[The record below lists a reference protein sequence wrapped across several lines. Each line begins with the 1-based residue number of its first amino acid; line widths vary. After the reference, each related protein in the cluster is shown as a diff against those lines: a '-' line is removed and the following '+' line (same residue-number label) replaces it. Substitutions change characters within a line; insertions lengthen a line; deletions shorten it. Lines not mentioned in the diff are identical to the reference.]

1 MKLTQEKRAAL
12 AVLAGYAGQ
21 LKWAMELDRANS
33 RVEKSGVSEPVE
45 QNGDEPE
52 VLYIGRE
59 PDDEFRRVLDRFR
72 EAVFEFELI
81 DRYYERTISKLGGGR
96 SGHELAADP
105 SACDLKLCLAVLTFL
120 LRGDYYVYGFWD
132 DMGTRESLVRV
143 LFRLREL
150 AG

>member
-21 LKWAMELDRANS
+21 LKWAMELDKANS
-33 RVEKSGVSEPVE
+33 RVGKGGASEPVE

-59 PDDEFRRVLDRFR
+59 PDDEFRRVLEKFQR
-72 EAVFEFELI
+72 EACASDLL
-81 DRYYERTISKLGGGR
+81 DSDYSRTVSTLGGGR

-105 SACDLKLCLAVLTFL
+105 SSCDLKLCLAVLTFL
-120 LRGDYYVYGFWD
+120 LRAERFV
-132 DMGTRESLVRV
+132 
-143 LFRLREL
+143 
-150 AG
+150 